1 MAILSRDEFF
11 ARIHD
16 KIGSDSSDDSISF
29 LEDMSDTYN
38 DLENKANNDN
48 VDWEKKYHEL
58 DESWKKR
65 YTHRFFSGDSRNIP
79 GNDDDGKP
87 DYDAESVSFESIFTE
102 SEDK

>member
-11 ARIHD
+11 ARLHD
-16 KIGSDSSDDSISF
+16 RIGSDSSDESISF

-38 DLENKANNDN
+38 DLENKANTDN
-48 VDWEKKYHEL
+48 EDWKKKYYEL

-65 YTHRFFSGDSRNIP
+65 YTHRFFNGDSRNIP
-79 GNDDDGKP
+79 GNDENYTP